1 MTDDLL
7 VEYRPTIHDLPQ
19 GERPRE
25 RLEHYGAGALS
36 SSELLAIILR
46 VGTGGE
52 NVVRVAERLLARF
65 EGLPGLAQATV
76 SELCQEKGIGPA
88 KAVQIKAA
96 LELGRR
102 LLVTAPHERPQMRSP
117 ADAANLLMAEMSL
130 LPQEHLRTVLL
141 DTRNRVLSIP
151 TIYVGSLNTA
161 QVRVGEM
168 FREAIRANCAA
179 MIVVHNHPS
188 GDPSPSPEDIQV
200 TRMIVEA
207 GALLHI
213 DVLDHLIIG
222 RQRFVSL
229 KERGL
234 GFK

>member
-1 MTDDLL
+1 MNDDIQ

-36 SSELLAIILR
+36 SAELLAIILR

-52 NVVRVAERLLARF
+52 NVVRVAERLLARY

-76 SELCQEKGIGPA
+76 SELCQEKGIGQA

-130 LPQEHLRTVLL
+130 LPQE
-141 DTRNRVLSIP
+141 
-151 TIYVGSLNTA
+151 
-161 QVRVGEM
+161 
-168 FREAIRANCAA
+168 
-179 MIVVHNHPS
+179 
-188 GDPSPSPEDIQV
+188 
-200 TRMIVEA
+200 
-207 GALLHI
+207 
-213 DVLDHLIIG
+213 
-222 RQRFVSL
+222 
-229 KERGL
+229 
-234 GFK
+234 

>member
-1 MTDDLL
+1 M
-7 VEYRPTIHDLPQ
+7 HDLPQ

-36 SSELLAIILR
+36 SAELLAIILR

-52 NVVRVAERLLARF
+52 NVVRVAERLLARY

-76 SELCQEKGIGPA
+76 SELCQEKGIGQA

-141 DTRNRVLSIP
+141 DTRNRVISIP

-168 FREAIRANCAA
+168 FRE
-179 MIVVHNHPS
+179 
-188 GDPSPSPEDIQV
+188 
-200 TRMIVEA
+200 
-207 GALLHI
+207 
-213 DVLDHLIIG
+213 
-222 RQRFVSL
+222 
-229 KERGL
+229 
-234 GFK
+234 